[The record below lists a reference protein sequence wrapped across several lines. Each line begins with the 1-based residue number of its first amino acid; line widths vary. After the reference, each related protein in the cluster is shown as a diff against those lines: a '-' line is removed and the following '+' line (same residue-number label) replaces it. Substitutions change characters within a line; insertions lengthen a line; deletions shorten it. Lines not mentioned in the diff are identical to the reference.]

1 MGLFSKLI
9 EQAGKEIGL
18 DKLTKSVSEAAG
30 KLAEGLEAAGI
41 DVKKEVEKEAP
52 RYQGTVIGSSE
63 SSAEPAEGESG
74 FSWGP
79 VMPDEETQYNFPGT
93 YLEYFSSI
101 FNKDFA
107 EYNPEYFK
115 EPYWKSEHFTFFDG
129 GKKALVVEL
138 LSRKSNAK
146 RIRALCRQQGIPYLR
161 FYYDYDGWWNTRA
174 YVVGRVNKALGK

>member
-63 SSAEPAEGESG
+63 STAAPEEGESG
-74 FSWGP
+74 
-79 VMPDEETQYNFPGT
+79 
-93 YLEYFSSI
+93 
-101 FNKDFA
+101 
-107 EYNPEYFK
+107 
-115 EPYWKSEHFTFFDG
+115 
-129 GKKALVVEL
+129 
-138 LSRKSNAK
+138 
-146 RIRALCRQQGIPYLR
+146 
-161 FYYDYDGWWNTRA
+161 
-174 YVVGRVNKALGK
+174 